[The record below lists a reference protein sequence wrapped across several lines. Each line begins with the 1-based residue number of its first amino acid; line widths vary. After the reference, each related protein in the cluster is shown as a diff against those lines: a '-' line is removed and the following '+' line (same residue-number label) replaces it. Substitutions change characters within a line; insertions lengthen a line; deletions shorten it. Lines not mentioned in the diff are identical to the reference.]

1 MPARIVV
8 RRKRTAG
15 LLPAEREGEFIIM
28 KTRIMVLFGGNS
40 SEYEVSLQSG
50 AAVLDALDR
59 ERYEVFPVGITRQG
73 RWLAYSGT
81 TEEIRQDAWEARP
94 DCRRVWLSPE
104 PEVHGCLLQSQN
116 GIEVVRLD
124 AVFPVLHGKNGEDGT
139 VQGLCGLAGIPVV
152 GCGILSSALCMD
164 KHRAHCS
171 GGCRGDCGSKG
182 QGHPPV

>member
-81 TEEIRQDAWEARP
+81 TEEIRQDTWEAHLTAGECG
-94 DCRRVWLSPE
+94 CRRSRRFTAACCSRRME
-104 PEVHGCLLQSQN
+104 S
-116 GIEVVRLD
+116 RR
-124 AVFPVLHGKNGEDGT
+124 
-139 VQGLCGLAGIPVV
+139 
-152 GCGILSSALCMD
+152 SAWMPCFRCFMEKTARTARCRD
-164 KHRAHCS
+164 SADWRAF
-171 GGCRGDCGSKG
+171 R
-182 QGHPPV
+182 

>member
-59 ERYEVFPVGITRQG
+59 ERYEVFSVGITRQG
-73 RWLAYSGT
+73 R
-81 TEEIRQDAWEARP
+81 
-94 DCRRVWLSPE
+94 
-104 PEVHGCLLQSQN
+104 
-116 GIEVVRLD
+116 
-124 AVFPVLHGKNGEDGT
+124 
-139 VQGLCGLAGIPVV
+139 
-152 GCGILSSALCMD
+152 
-164 KHRAHCS
+164 
-171 GGCRGDCGSKG
+171 
-182 QGHPPV
+182 